1 MHILKCLVFPRF
13 VQGGVMVF
21 LFSSQGNVFF
31 YQGNVRDVDGLN
43 DPRLKHFVYWY
54 GLISIVVFLFSEYH
68 GLVWCGSGL
77 NVAAAEDQH
86 H

>member
-1 MHILKCLVFPRF
+1 MQALFILFISQCKV
-13 VQGGVMVF
+13 
-21 LFSSQGNVFF
+21 LFS

-54 GLISIVVFLFSEYH
+54 GLISIFAFLFSEYH
-68 GLVWCGSGL
+68 GVVWYGSGL
-77 NVAAAEDQH
+77 NVAAVEDQH